1 MANIAAALRSRNPS
15 GGLEKKFLEVP
26 KADDGHLSCSSMQDA
41 GDRYNITTTSCNPF
55 EILSSLRCTCL
66 SR

>member
-41 GDRYNITTTSCNPF
+41 GDRYKISTRYLLQP
-55 EILSSLRCTCL
+55 I
-66 SR
+66 

>member
-41 GDRYNITTTSCNPF
+41 GDRYRIVLLKFLLYLATH
-55 EILSSLRCTCL
+55 LRSYHL
-66 SR
+66 